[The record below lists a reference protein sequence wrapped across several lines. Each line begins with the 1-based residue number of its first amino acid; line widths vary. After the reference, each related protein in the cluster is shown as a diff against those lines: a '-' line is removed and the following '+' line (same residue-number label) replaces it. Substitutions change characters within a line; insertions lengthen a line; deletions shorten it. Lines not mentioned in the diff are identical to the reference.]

1 MLNVTKELQ
10 VGEVSNRMAKTV
22 IEASGK
28 AVPEKPLT
36 QNTETEDEIKKAAA
50 GKISVEDMLP
60 RQVLADLELRVQNA
74 INRVQNQINEALR
87 NNNIEEVNR
96 LRNEQALIPLRA
108 EIDLLD
114 AAAKAQE
121 EYRQQQLARGAS
133 VVDIE
138 KQIAEVV
145 NQLNIRE
152 AELEGEL
159 RKQEEARIEN
169 LNEQKQLKAEQ
180 LQAFQTELTDLQL
193 ALDLELATT
202 EQMREQLRL
211 AAALAAIDRRPDLSD
226 EQKNQLK
233 SLETRLAQAQ
243 AGNTGVSGYMKQ
255 LKEELGDTEAMIVSL
270 SQTIVSELSSA
281 MSTAI
286 TGLID
291 GTKTAEEAFADMFKN
306 IGKAFIDMATQMIAK
321 ALVLQALNIL
331 RPASSPIPIDF
342 GAEAIGRAS
351 FSGGG
356 YTGNAPR
363 SGGID
368 GQGGFPAILHP
379 QETVIDHTRGSADH
393 RGAMNRYPSNG
404 NHTPTFNLET
414 TVINNVEYATVDQ
427 VRAMGKQAAREGA
440 SGGHARS
447 MTTLKNSRSQRS
459 KLGMR

>member
-1 MLNVTKELQ
+1 MFNALNKFRIDAAQGLVDTAEANVNETAKEIAKASANRGDGFGQVSEREMGLLQERLETQSQQYLNATKELQ
-10 VGEVSNRMAKTV
+10 RLQALMDPAKG

-28 AVPEKPLT
+28 AVPNKPLT

-138 KQIAEVV
+138 KQIADVV
-145 NQLNIRE
+145 NQLNIRQ

-193 ALDLELATT
+193 ALDLELGH
-202 EQMREQLRL
+202 LR
-211 AAALAAIDRRPDLSD
+211 
-226 EQKNQLK
+226 
-233 SLETRLAQAQ
+233 
-243 AGNTGVSGYMKQ
+243 
-255 LKEELGDTEAMIVSL
+255 
-270 SQTIVSELSSA
+270 
-281 MSTAI
+281 
-286 TGLID
+286 
-291 GTKTAEEAFADMFKN
+291 AD
-306 IGKAFIDMATQMIAK
+306 ARTD
-321 ALVLQALNIL
+321 
-331 RPASSPIPIDF
+331 PAS
-342 GAEAIGRAS
+342 
-351 FSGGG
+351 
-356 YTGNAPR
+356 R
-363 SGGID
+363 S
-368 GQGGFPAILHP
+368 
-379 QETVIDHTRGSADH
+379 TRRD
-393 RGAMNRYPSNG
+393 R
-404 NHTPTFNLET
+404 
-414 TVINNVEYATVDQ
+414 
-427 VRAMGKQAAREGA
+427 
-440 SGGHARS
+440 
-447 MTTLKNSRSQRS
+447 
-459 KLGMR
+459 